1 MRSLPS
7 HTHSDLFNPLT
18 LHTSLIHTTHTL
30 SDLFKTAMYR
40 YMKKCPKP
48 YMHIVRAN
56 VDGDWEA
63 LVRTRPVGRWQET
76 LALLATYTAQ
86 VCVCCVLS
94 VCV

>member
-1 MRSLPS
+1 M
-7 HTHSDLFNPLT
+7 H
-18 LHTSLIHTTHTL
+18 
-30 SDLFKTAMYR
+30 R

-86 VCVCCVLS
+86 VGVGMGMRVPQLITDDGGLGMGG
-94 VCV
+94 

>member
-1 MRSLPS
+1 MCLACR
-7 HTHSDLFNPLT
+7 
-18 LHTSLIHTTHTL
+18 
-30 SDLFKTAMYR
+30 DLFKTAMYR

-86 VCVCCVLS
+86 VGARAKRAHVCGRGLRHGLCM
-94 VCV
+94 

>member
-1 MRSLPS
+1 MKNVSETADMMIALRLSVVARAPC
-7 HTHSDLFNPLT
+7 
-18 LHTSLIHTTHTL
+18 

-86 VCVCCVLS
+86 
-94 VCV
+94 